1 MKNRLI
7 PVVSVIASAAFAALS
22 ASAGAGKEIKM
33 LPGENWWGVANF
45 HGSAMPFNAKTSLK
59 IDIRKDGRAN
69 QYASLMVS
77 DKGRA
82 IWCEEQAEFK
92 IEGGKIRVTPGGNAP
107 VELVEAGKT
116 LRDAFTYASK
126 KWFPASGRI
135 PDPLFFSAPQ
145 YNTWVELTYNQN
157 QKDILAYAKS
167 MIANGCPPGILMID
181 DTWQAGYG
189 DWRFEPTRFE
199 NPKAMMDELHS
210 LGYKVMLWMCP
221 FVSMDTP
228 SFRRLERGIEPLTGR
243 ALKERGGLLRDKDGK
258 GPACVSWWNGY
269 SALLDFTHPFA
280 RKWFKGECDRL
291 VRDYGAD
298 GFKFDGGHLPFYSK
312 GYRTYKKDATGGEQ
326 VLGYARFTLEYPA
339 CEYRNAWRFQGQP
352 VVERLHD
359 KHHRWSSLRNL
370 IPDMIAGGLL
380 GHQFMCPDMIGGGDW
395 NSFRP
400 GAKID
405 PELFVRFA
413 QVHALCP
420 MMQFS
425 ASPWRVLDK
434 KHQQCVRDAVALRQK
449 FAPQILRLAEECG
462 RTGEPMLRNMEYCFP
477 GMGYASI
484 KDQFMLGD
492 NLLVAP
498 QLKGGAKEREVAIPP
513 GRWISDDGKT
523 VQGPA
528 RVKVETPLSRL
539 PYFVKD

>member
-116 LRDAFTYASK
+116 LREAFTCASK

-326 VLGYARFTLEYPA
+326 VLGYAQFTLEYPA

>member
-326 VLGYARFTLEYPA
+326 VLGYAQFTLEYPA

>member
-1 MKNRLI
+1 MNR
-7 PVVSVIASAAFAALS
+7 AFAAAAALFVT
-22 ASAGAGKEIKM
+22 AVAGSLQAGVRTIEM
-33 LPGENWWGVANF
+33 APGENWWGVANF
-45 HGSAMPFNAKTSLK
+45 HGSSMPFNAKTSLK

-449 FAPQILRLAEECG
+449 FAPEILRLAEECG
-462 RTGEPMLRNMEYCFP
+462 KTGEPMLRNMEYCFP

-498 QLKGGAKEREVAIPP
+498 QLKGGAKDRTVVIPP
-513 GRWISDDGKT
+513 GTWRSDDGST
-523 VQGPA
+523 VKGPA
-528 RVKVETPLSRL
+528 VVTVSTPLSRL
-539 PYFVKD
+539 PYFMKVD

>member
-1 MKNRLI
+1 MNR
-7 PVVSVIASAAFAALS
+7 AFAAAAALFVT
-22 ASAGAGKEIKM
+22 AVAGSLQAGVRTIEM
-33 LPGENWWGVANF
+33 APGENWWGVANF
-45 HGSAMPFNAKTSLK
+45 HGSSMPFNAKTSLK

-92 IEGGKIRVTPGGNAP
+92 IEGGKIRVTPGGSAP

-298 GFKFDGGHLPFYSK
+298 GFKFDGICLAAQS
-312 GYRTYKKDATGGEQ
+312 R
-326 VLGYARFTLEYPA
+326 
-339 CEYRNAWRFQGQP
+339 
-352 VVERLHD
+352 
-359 KHHRWSSLRNL
+359 HHRRGRDH
-370 IPDMIAGGLL
+370 P
-380 GHQFMCPDMIGGGDW
+380 
-395 NSFRP
+395 
-400 GAKID
+400 
-405 PELFVRFA
+405 
-413 QVHALCP
+413 
-420 MMQFS
+420 
-425 ASPWRVLDK
+425 
-434 KHQQCVRDAVALRQK
+434 RDAQLHGCPPRSRSRWREDAQPQRQ
-449 FAPQILRLAEECG
+449 
-462 RTGEPMLRNMEYCFP
+462 
-477 GMGYASI
+477 
-484 KDQFMLGD
+484 
-492 NLLVAP
+492 
-498 QLKGGAKEREVAIPP
+498 
-513 GRWISDDGKT
+513 
-523 VQGPA
+523 
-528 RVKVETPLSRL
+528 
-539 PYFVKD
+539 

>member
-1 MKNRLI
+1 MNR
-7 PVVSVIASAAFAALS
+7 AFAAAAALFVT
-22 ASAGAGKEIKM
+22 AVAGSLQAGVRTIEM
-33 LPGENWWGVANF
+33 APGENWWGVANF
-45 HGSAMPFNAKTSLK
+45 HGSSMPFNAKTSLK

-92 IEGGKIRVTPGGNAP
+92 IEGGKIRITPGGKAP

-199 NPKAMMDELHS
+199 NPKAMMDELHA

-228 SFRRLERGIEPLTGR
+228 SFRRLESGIEPLTGR

-370 IPDMIAGGLL
+370 IPDMIAEMILL
-380 GHQFMCPDMIGGGDW
+380 SLIFLARGFIM
-395 NSFRP
+395 
-400 GAKID
+400 
-405 PELFVRFA
+405 
-413 QVHALCP
+413 
-420 MMQFS
+420 
-425 ASPWRVLDK
+425 ASKAFCNLSM
-434 KHQQCVRDAVALRQK
+434 
-449 FAPQILRLAEECG
+449 FIL
-462 RTGEPMLRNMEYCFP
+462 
-477 GMGYASI
+477 
-484 KDQFMLGD
+484 
-492 NLLVAP
+492 LL
-498 QLKGGAKEREVAIPP
+498 I
-513 GRWISDDGKT
+513 
-523 VQGPA
+523 
-528 RVKVETPLSRL
+528 
-539 PYFVKD
+539 

>member
-1 MKNRLI
+1 MA
-7 PVVSVIASAAFAALS
+7 PTASNS
-22 ASAGAGKEIKM
+22 
-33 LPGENWWGVANF
+33 
-45 HGSAMPFNAKTSLK
+45 
-59 IDIRKDGRAN
+59 
-69 QYASLMVS
+69 
-77 DKGRA
+77 
-82 IWCEEQAEFK
+82 
-92 IEGGKIRVTPGGNAP
+92 
-107 VELVEAGKT
+107 
-116 LRDAFTYASK
+116 
-126 KWFPASGRI
+126 
-135 PDPLFFSAPQ
+135 
-145 YNTWVELTYNQN
+145 
-157 QKDILAYAKS
+157 
-167 MIANGCPPGILMID
+167 
-181 DTWQAGYG
+181 
-189 DWRFEPTRFE
+189 
-199 NPKAMMDELHS
+199 
-210 LGYKVMLWMCP
+210 
-221 FVSMDTP
+221 
-228 SFRRLERGIEPLTGR
+228 
-243 ALKERGGLLRDKDGK
+243 
-258 GPACVSWWNGY
+258 
-269 SALLDFTHPFA
+269 
-280 RKWFKGECDRL
+280 
-291 VRDYGAD
+291 
-298 GFKFDGGHLPFYSK
+298 FYSK

-449 FAPQILRLAEECG
+449 FAPEILRLAEECG

-484 KDQFMLGD
+484 KEQFMLGD
-492 NLLVAP
+492 TLLVAP
-498 QLKGGAKEREVAIPP
+498 QLRGGAKEREVVIPP
-513 GRWISDDGKT
+513 GTWRSDDGST
-523 VQGPA
+523 VKGPA
-528 RVKVETPLSRL
+528 VVTVSTPLSRL
-539 PYFVKD
+539 PHFMKVD